1 MNKSAKVR
9 CYDRK
14 ELIASLEALLAEDTG
29 NAAHLE
35 APPVEHQAV
44 HLRASPVE
52 RLRRTHPLLKVVLYD
67 IFFRLPSVCNFL
79 SQKGEKASLFFQLT
93 YVKA

>member
-67 IFFRLPSVCNFL
+67 IFFPSSIRLKFPQSKRG
-79 SQKGEKASLFFQLT
+79 KGQLIFSIDIC
-93 YVKA
+93 